1 MLLGEAMTDVCHTE
15 HVVPIWSLTR
25 ITIRSRIGRGQK
37 GAMQVVAYRAQTTCV
52 WHGLRCTSGP
62 VSHVPMVASQDEG
75 PLPFRRASWP
85 R

>member
-52 WHGLRCTSGP
+52 WHGLR
-62 VSHVPMVASQDEG
+62 
-75 PLPFRRASWP
+75 
-85 R
+85 